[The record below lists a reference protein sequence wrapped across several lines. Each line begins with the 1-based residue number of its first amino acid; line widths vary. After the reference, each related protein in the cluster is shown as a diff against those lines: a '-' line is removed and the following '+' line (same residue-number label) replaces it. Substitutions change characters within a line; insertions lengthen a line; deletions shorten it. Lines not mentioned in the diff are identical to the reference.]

1 MNNKDL
7 EDLEETIQLL
17 EIGMERI
24 TEEMNVIDKIIKNI
38 KNIRN
43 DKNISSAKN
52 TSCCI
57 LS

>member
-38 KNIRN
+38 KNLSN
-43 DKNISSAKN
+43 DKNISSTKK